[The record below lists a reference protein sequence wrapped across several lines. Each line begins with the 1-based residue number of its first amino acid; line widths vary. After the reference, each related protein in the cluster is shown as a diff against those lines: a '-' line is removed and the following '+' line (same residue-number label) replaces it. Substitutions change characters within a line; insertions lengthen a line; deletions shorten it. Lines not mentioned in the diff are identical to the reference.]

1 MTDENREYKCFVT
14 TADGSAPVVNCCDW
28 KSITEICDEEPLM
41 VVVGYRI
48 YRLLDKSI
56 RFKDLYNMTQ
66 DNRYRET
73 FIPAEFVSVSLP
85 CSKCNGSGTVDWVQ
99 ATTSKRNEL
108 IFPYKRD
115 PYARTLKFKIPM
127 NLNPHWAHPLSPTFI
142 KVKNRRTFQYVYTTY
157 PTLTGIEQYCPKCY
171 GSGLKDISNPR
182 VELVESIKG
191 VKIE

>member
-1 MTDENREYKCFVT
+1 MENENREYKYDEKIENF
-14 TADGSAPVVNCCDW
+14 VVNCCDW
-28 KSITEICDEEPLM
+28 KSIVEICDEEPLR

-48 YRLLDKSI
+48 YGLLDKSI

-85 CSKCNGSGTVDWVQ
+85 CLKCNGSGTVDWIK
-99 ATTSKRNEL
+99 ATMSKRNEL

-115 PYARTLKFKIPM
+115 PYARTLKFKVLMDMGTPPR
-127 NLNPHWAHPLSPTFI
+127 LPFPTFI
-142 KVKNRRTFQYVYTTY
+142 KAENRRAFQYVYTTY
-157 PTLTGIEQYCPKCY
+157 PSLTGIEQYCPKCY